1 LNAVRGALLALLLV
15 AVQTAAAAPAPA
27 LTPAERAWVRSA
39 PPVVVGVQSD
49 SAPYSYVDA
58 RGRATGYSNELFRLA
73 ASKVGLRYRF
83 APGLPWEAL
92 WPRAQA
98 GDVDVLT
105 FLWRMPARERY
116 MRYVEPPYIAH
127 ALVFAVRADDP
138 DPPRPGHARGKVF
151 ALGRDFASNAALRA
165 RFPDA
170 VFVEVDSV
178 SDALRLVA
186 LDRAD
191 AYVDDRGT
199 INYVGAQLGLT
210 NLREGASLD
219 LPGTHSYMAVRRD
232 APMLQQVLAKGLA
245 SVSPDERAELDARWL
260 RPSTS
265 WTRRLQPYLL
275 KALPFLPLIALA
287 LAWLVYSNRRLAREV
302 RLRRA
307 FEHEAKTRAAT
318 LAERE
323 AFQRGL
329 LDVAQAAIMV
339 LDGEGRWV
347 VFNRFAE
354 QLLGWRADEMLGR
367 TVRENSGDGDEG
379 VAAPRLLHPDELQ
392 RVMALLQARSGEP
405 MAADW
410 RAVYRFAALAPP
422 PQRMDLVHRDG
433 HRVPVLL
440 SLAAVTG
447 ADGRPSGLIAIA
459 NDLGAQVRLE
469 DELRASEARAN
480 EANHAKSAF
489 LAAMSHEIRTP
500 LIGVTGMVE
509 VLAHGTLD
517 AEQRRA
523 VNIVQ
528 ASSDSLLRI
537 VGDILDFSKIEA
549 GRLELASEPVDLARL
564 VRMVTANFANAASS
578 KGIAIACRI
587 DPRLEG
593 VGHLADPLRLRQVLS
608 NLLSNAVKFTEAGG
622 VEVVLDRLGRADD
635 GIDTLCL
642 RVIDSGIG
650 IAAEAQA
657 HLFEPFAQAGG
668 DTAQR
673 FGGTGLGLAIS
684 RRLAAL
690 MGGELSLQST
700 PGQGTTV
707 RLQLALATTALPAAS
722 PTPDAVQS
730 AAFAPRRLPDLEQAE
745 RERSLVLLVDDH
757 PTNRLV
763 IARQLALAGYASEGV
778 ADGRDGLEHWRSGRF
793 ALVLTD
799 VHMPDMDGYALARAI
814 RAAEA
819 DAGLPRTPIVA
830 LTAAAVT
837 GEAERCLAAGMDD
850 FLTKPVDIGTL
861 ATTLRRWLP
870 HTAAATPADAAADS
884 LPQLDAPL
892 PLDPGVLAPLTG
904 DDPVQLRAVLDDFL
918 GSTARDLA
926 ALEAAHGAGDDIA
939 VRHQAHR
946 ISGAA
951 RLVGA
956 VELAAAARA
965 LEGEGCG
972 VAGRTPRVTD
982 VATALSRLS
991 LFVDARWPRA

>member
-1 LNAVRGALLALLLV
+1 MRGVLVALLLV
-15 AVQTAAAAPAPA
+15 ASQAFAAAPA
-27 LTPAERAWVRSA
+27 LTPTEQAWVRDA
-39 PPVVVGVQSD
+39 PVVFVGVQSD

-58 RGRATGYSNELFRLA
+58 SGRATGYSNELFRLA

-92 WPRAQA
+92 WPKAKA

-105 FLWRMPARERY
+105 FLWRTPAREQAL
-116 MRYVEPPYIAH
+116 RYVEPPYIAH

-138 DPPRPGHARGKVF
+138 DPPRPGHVRGKVF
-151 ALGRDFASNAALRA
+151 ALGRGFASNATMRA
-165 RFPDA
+165 RFPQA

-178 SDALRLVA
+178 SDALRLVS
-186 LDRAD
+186 LGRAD

-199 INYVGAQLGLT
+199 INYMGTQLGLS
-210 NLREGASLD
+210 NLREGASLA

-232 APMLQQVLAKGLA
+232 APMLQRVLAKGLA
-245 SVSPDERAELDARWL
+245 AVTTDEREALDARWL

-265 WTRRLQPYLL
+265 WTRRLQPYVL
-275 KALPFLPLIALA
+275 KALPFVPLLALA

-307 FEHEAKTRAAT
+307 FEHEAKMRAAT

-354 QLLGWRADEMLGR
+354 QLLGWRADQMLGR
-367 TVRENSGDGDEG
+367 TVREHAGDDAG
-379 VAAPRLLHPDELQ
+379 ASPRLLHADELQ
-392 RVMALLQARSGEP
+392 RVMAYLQAHVGTAMP
-405 MAADW
+405 ADW
-410 RAVYRFAALAPP
+410 RAVYRFAALSPP

-440 SLAAVTG
+440 SLASVSGPAG
-447 ADGRPSGLIAIA
+447 EPSGLIAIA

-469 DELRASEARAN
+469 DDLRASEARAN
-480 EANHAKSAF
+480 DASHAKSAF

-509 VLAHGTLD
+509 VLAHGPLD
-517 AEQRRA
+517 PEQRRA
-523 VNIVQ
+523 VNVIQ

-537 VGDILDFSKIEA
+537 IGDILDFSKIEA
-549 GRLELASEPVDLARL
+549 DRLELAPEPVDVGRL
-564 VRMVTANFANAASS
+564 LRMVAANFANAASS
-578 KGIAIACRI
+578 KGIAIACRVDPHI
-587 DPRLEG
+587 DG
-593 VGHLADPLRLRQVLS
+593 TGYLADPLRLRQVLS

-622 VEVVLDRLGRADD
+622 VEIGVERVDRTGD
-635 GIDTLCL
+635 GSDMLCF
-642 RVIDSGIG
+642 RVTDHGIG
-650 IAAEAQA
+650 IDADAQA
-657 HLFEPFAQAGG
+657 RLFEPFTQASG
-668 DTAQR
+668 DTARR

-690 MGGELSLQST
+690 MGGELTLHSM
-700 PGQGTTV
+700 PGEGTTV
-707 RLQLALATTALPAAS
+707 RLRLALAPIALPATTT
-722 PTPDAVQS
+722 TPDAVPPATF
-730 AAFAPRRLPDLEQAE
+730 AARRLPDVAQAE

-778 ADGRDGLEHWRSGRF
+778 GDGREGFDQWRSGRF

-799 VHMPDMDGYALARAI
+799 VHMPEMDGYALAREI
-814 RAAEA
+814 RTAEA
-819 DAGLPRTPIVA
+819 TDGLSRTPIVA
-830 LTAAAVT
+830 LTAAAVK

-850 FLTKPVDIGTL
+850 FLTKPVGIATL

-870 HTAAATPADAAADS
+870 HTAAPAARDDGGDTP
-884 LPQLDAPL
+884 PQLQASP
-892 PLDPGVLAPLTG
+892 PLDVAVLAPLTG
-904 DDPVQLRAVLDDFL
+904 SDPAQLRAVLDDFL
-918 GSTARDLA
+918 GSSARDLA
-926 ALEAAHGAGDDIA
+926 ALEAAQAAGDDGA
-939 VRHQAHR
+939 VRRQAHR
-946 ISGAA
+946 IKGAA

-956 VELAAAARA
+956 LELAAAADALDADCSDAARRA
-965 LEGEGCG
+965 
-972 VAGRTPRVTD
+972 ARITD
-982 VATALSRLS
+982 IATALSRLS